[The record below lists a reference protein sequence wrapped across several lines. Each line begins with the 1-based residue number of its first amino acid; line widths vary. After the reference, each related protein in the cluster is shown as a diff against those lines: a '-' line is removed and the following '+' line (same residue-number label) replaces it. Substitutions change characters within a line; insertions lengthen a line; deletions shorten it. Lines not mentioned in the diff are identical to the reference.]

1 MACPGIDRRRTERQE
16 VDLPGSVGLAN
27 GRRLACAVTDL
38 SGAGARLAFAEI
50 GLLPVR
56 FALRLGALAA
66 RPVRLVWR
74 RGPEIGI
81 AFEAEGA
88 PEVGA
93 PSPPGSV

>member
-1 MACPGIDRRRTERQE
+1 MAFLGSDRRGTERRP

-27 GRRLACAVTDL
+27 GRRLPCAVTDL
-38 SGAGARLAFAEI
+38 SAAGARLAFAEI

-81 AFEAEGA
+81 AFEPPDA
-88 PEVGA
+88 PEAG
-93 PSPPGSV
+93 PPAARD